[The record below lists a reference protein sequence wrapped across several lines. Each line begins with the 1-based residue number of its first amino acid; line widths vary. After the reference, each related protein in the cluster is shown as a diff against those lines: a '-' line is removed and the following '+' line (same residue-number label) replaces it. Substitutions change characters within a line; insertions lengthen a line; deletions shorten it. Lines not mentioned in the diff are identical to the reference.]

1 MYMKDLLV
9 GYGRVNITPDYP
21 VAMAGGAAKRVSE
34 GALDPIYITCI
45 ALRQGEETILFATMD
60 FVGTYEEFAAP
71 ITAAMSKAIGLPEN
85 RIILNSTHSHSS
97 VSMRYISGDGIAR
110 YTEDFTAWAIECA
123 KQALADLTPAKVCH
137 GSIIA
142 DGMNWVRHYKMANG
156 TFAGANYGSFKTSEP
171 IGHVVNPD
179 RQMQIIKFVRPAE
192 GKKDVVLMSFPCH
205 ATMNQRSTLL
215 SADFPGPTRDYIEE
229 KTGTLVAYFI
239 GAGGDQVPSSRIE
252 GESFSSDYKVFGA
265 ELGRIAVECLEN
277 LTELK
282 TNELRFSQKTYFG
295 KSNKADMDKADEVL
309 AIEKIWEQVGGRG
322 TPEGRAAAKERGFHS
337 VYEVTAILNR
347 MRFEIDRTMELRAIG
362 IGEISIIFAPYE
374 MFGVSGRA
382 IKEGS
387 PYDMTFIISCSHNHD
402 GYLPSEYGCKLRC
415 YEAQITKFEW
425 GTAEKL
431 VDEYV
436 ALLEEMKK
444 Q

>member
-1 MYMKDLLV
+1 MKELQV
-9 GYGRVNITPDYP
+9 GYSRVNITPDYP
-21 VAMAGGAAKRVSE
+21 VAMAGGAATRISE
-34 GALDPIYITCI
+34 GALDPIYITYI

-71 ITAAMSKAIGLPEN
+71 VTTAISQAVGLPED

-97 VSMRYISGDGIAR
+97 VSLRYISGQGIAR
-110 YTEDFTAWAIECA
+110 YTEDFTAWAIEGA
-123 KQALADLTPAKVCH
+123 KEALIDLSPANVYH

-156 TFAGANYGSFKTSEP
+156 TYAGANYGSFKSSTP
-171 IGHVVNPD
+171 LGHAVDAD
-179 RQMQIIKFVRPAE
+179 RQMQLIKFARPAE
-192 GKKDVVLMSFPCH
+192 GKKDIVLMSFPCH
-205 ATMNQRSTLL
+205 ATMNQSSKLL

-229 KTGTLVAYFI
+229 KTGVLVAYFI

-252 GESFSSDYKVFGA
+252 GESFNKDYKIFGA
-265 ELGRIAVECLEN
+265 ELGRIAVECMKN
-277 LTELK
+277 MTEVK
-282 TNELRFSQKTYFG
+282 NNELRFSQKTYFG

-309 AIEKIWEQVGGRG
+309 AIEKIWQQVGGRG
-322 TPEGRAAAKERGFHS
+322 TPEGKAAAKERGFHS

-347 MRFEIDRTMELRAIG
+347 MRFAIDRTMELRAIA
-362 IGEISIIFAPYE
+362 IGDISIIFAPYE
-374 MFGVSGRA
+374 MFGGSGKA

-387 PYDMTFIISCSHNHD
+387 PYDMTFVVSCSHNHD
-402 GYLPSEYGCKLRC
+402 GYLPSEYGCKIRC

-431 VDEYV
+431 VDEYIS
-436 ALLEEMKK
+436 LLKDMKN